1 MGHYS
6 NHSDS
11 MFDEV
16 RYAHKTTEELKTAF
30 AAKITEVAARIVE
43 RRERVVKLREDHK
56 LSAERLAHLISLF
69 QRDQDSYLT
78 NYSRQGQQE
87 GEDIIPAG
95 VIANIVREYDM
106 IDNEQVQVH
115 RMELVSRNIR
125 DEEPFFNPRTGEHGI
140 RPCIHTL
147 DDEDLEYLG
156 F

>member
-11 MFDEV
+11 MFDQV
-16 RYAHKTTEELKTAF
+16 RYAHKSTEELKTAF
-30 AAKITEVAARIVE
+30 AAKITEVNARIVE
-43 RRERVVKLREDHK
+43 RRERVVKLREDHE

-87 GEDIIPAG
+87 GEAIIPAG

-106 IDNEQVQVH
+106 IDNEQEQVH

-125 DEEPFFNPRTGEHGI
+125 DKEPFFNPRTGEHGV
-140 RPCIHTL
+140 RPCIHKL